1 MIEPLF
7 VLMRWIQ
14 TFPIATLMLTPFEED
29 DRTGGSQLRVGR
41 KSWYLFSLTYFF
53 LADLVLAVIA
63 AAASVGGNRNIVV
76 RDLSLAVVLA
86 VYFTCWARAVR
97 TPAVRKMLVGV
108 IMLHYEAM
116 LITLSNLFA
125 ALILGGRY
133 LTEVNTDAGS
143 LTCDLC
149 LLAATALTYPLIW
162 GFLRR
167 ILRKNLP
174 FLDNRQI
181 YRGLGYMCVVF
192 LLYSVVTYL
201 PSYERQP
208 QATITLCSMI
218 VTDMIA
224 YYIFFQEI
232 GAVRQLADY
241 QMLVQRQSLEAQ
253 NYETIRRQHEEV
265 MMLRHDMAKH
275 FILLRQMT
283 HEEQTASYLDQLI
296 GQNKKI
302 RPVVQSGNN
311 IFDIILN
318 TSIGRASDEGI
329 AVEIVRIQVP
339 ERLPLSDTELS
350 SLAMNLMD
358 NALSG
363 AVSSGEE
370 NPFIRLDLHMQD
382 NFFLFDV
389 ENSAAV
395 EQIRKKPE
403 AGHGYG
409 LKIVRQM
416 VERRGGLFET
426 GYHSGFY
433 KAAAAIPLA
442 LPCK

>member
-7 VLMRWIQ
+7 LLMRWIQ

-29 DRTGGSQLRVGR
+29 DRTGGSQLRVRR
-41 KSWYLFSLTYFF
+41 KSWYLFSLPYFF
-53 LADLVLAVIA
+53 LAGLVLAVIA

-76 RDLSLAVVLA
+76 RDISLAVVLA
-86 VYFTCWARAVR
+86 VYFTCWAAAVR

-116 LITLSNLFA
+116 PITLSNLFA

-133 LTEVNTDAGS
+133 LTEINTDAGS
-143 LTCDLC
+143 LTFDLC
-149 LLAATALTYPLIW
+149 LLAATALTYPLVW
-162 GFLRR
+162 GFLRK

-174 FLDNRQI
+174 FLDNRQT
-181 YRGLGYMCVVF
+181 YRGLGYLCVVF

-241 QMLVQRQSLEAQ
+241 QMLVQRQSLETQ

-265 MMLRHDMAKH
+265 MILRHDMAKH
-275 FILLRQMT
+275 FTLLRQMT
-283 HEEQTASYLDQLI
+283 HEEQAAKYLDELI

-318 TSIGRASDEGI
+318 AGIGRASDEGI
-329 AVEIVRIQVP
+329 AVEIVRMQVP
-339 ERLPLSDTELS
+339 EQLPLSDTELS

-363 AVSSGEE
+363 AVSSGAKD
-370 NPFIRLDLHMQD
+370 PLIRLDLHMQD
-382 NFFLFDV
+382 NFFLFNV
-389 ENSAAV
+389 ENSAAA
-395 EQIRKKPE
+395 EQIQKPPE

-409 LKIVRQM
+409 LKIIRQT
-416 VERRGGLFET
+416 VERRGGLFES
-426 GYHSGFY
+426 GYRSGFY